1 MFILKT
7 HYNTD
12 HKEQFDPGVAYINS
26 TEKLIDGGNEKKNIV
41 AFSFDPCFLS
51 PQKSE
56 QQIKIF
62 YTSQLIIF
70 DESLIK
76 TISDCHYQLQASFRQ

>member
-1 MFILKT
+1 
-7 HYNTD
+7 
-12 HKEQFDPGVAYINS
+12 
-26 TEKLIDGGNEKKNIV
+26 V
-41 AFSFDPCFLS
+41 AFSFDPYFLS

-62 YTSQLIIF
+62 YTPQLIIF

-76 TISDCHYQLQASFRQ
+76 IISDCHYQLQASFRQ

>member
-1 MFILKT
+1 
-7 HYNTD
+7 
-12 HKEQFDPGVAYINS
+12 
-26 TEKLIDGGNEKKNIV
+26 V

-76 TISDCHYQLQASFRQ
+76 IISDCHYQLQASFRQ